1 MKYRKWMLAVSLAA
15 ITLMGAC
22 KKVEGDGAAAS
33 ATTGSWDA
41 VSKDFVEGYFKLNPG
56 TAIYVGRHEFDG
68 QLPDWSKEG
77 IEQQITFLKKSIAD
91 AKAFD
96 ASKLS
101 DDQKLE
107 RDYLIAVAQGQLF
120 TLEDADEPHKNLSYY
135 IDAGLDPN
143 VYIARP
149 YADAPTRMKAF
160 IQYAKNIPTAAAQI
174 KANLK
179 TPMPLSFIEYGIP
192 GFKGF
197 AEYYKGD
204 AKAAFA
210 SVTDEALQKEFDTAT
225 DAAAKAMNDLAAWL
239 EGQKGSATQ
248 DFALGKDRFARM
260 LLMTEGV
267 DTPLDQL
274 EAAGRADLKRNQDA
288 LKAECDKYAS
298 GGTIQDCMAKMNASK
313 PEGGP
318 VAEARR
324 QLPMLR
330 KFLIDNSI
338 VSIPSQDPAQVEES
352 PPYNRQN
359 GAYID
364 PPQPFDPGLPAVYYI
379 SPPDPKWTAK
389 EQAEYIPGKNDLL
402 FTSVHEV
409 WPGHFLQFLHSNK
422 AKTDLEKTFVGYA
435 FAEGWAHYSEEMMW
449 EAGLNKGDAETHI
462 GQLSNAL
469 LRNCRFLSAIG
480 LHSGGMTQEQSK
492 ELFRTECYQDEGTAK
507 QQAARGTYDPAY
519 INYTMGKL
527 MIRKLREDWTKG
539 DKGRWKDFHDQ
550 FLSYGGP
557 PIPLVRQAMMKEDD
571 AKAVF

>member
-1 MKYRKWMLAVSLAA
+1 MRLKYAALAVSLAA
-15 ITLMGAC
+15 LVLTGAC
-22 KKVEGDGAAAS
+22 KKVDSDDTAAS
-33 ATTGSWDA
+33 AATGSWDA

-56 TAIYVGRHEFDG
+56 AAIYVGRHEFDG
-68 QLPDWSKEG
+68 QLADWSKEG
-77 IEQQITFLKKSIAD
+77 LEKQIAFLKKSTAD

-96 ASKLS
+96 ATKLS

-120 TLEDADEPHKNLSYY
+120 TLEDADEPHKNVSYY

-179 TPMPLSFIEYGIP
+179 TPMPLSFIEYGVP

-210 SVTDEALQKEFDTAT
+210 SVKDEALQKEFGIAT
-225 DAAAKAMNDLAAWL
+225 EAAAKAMNDLASWL
-239 EGQKGSATQ
+239 DAQKGNATQ
-248 DFALGKDRFARM
+248 DFALGKDRFSRM

-288 LKAECDKYAS
+288 LKAECASYAP

-324 QLPMLR
+324 QLPML
-330 KFLIDNSI
+330 
-338 VSIPSQDPAQVEES
+338 
-352 PPYNRQN
+352 
-359 GAYID
+359 
-364 PPQPFDPGLPAVYYI
+364 
-379 SPPDPKWTAK
+379 
-389 EQAEYIPGKNDLL
+389 
-402 FTSVHEV
+402 
-409 WPGHFLQFLHSNK
+409 
-422 AKTDLEKTFVGYA
+422 
-435 FAEGWAHYSEEMMW
+435 SETIW
-449 EAGLNKGDAETHI
+449 
-462 GQLSNAL
+462 
-469 LRNCRFLSAIG
+469 R
-480 LHSGGMTQEQSK
+480 
-492 ELFRTECYQDEGTAK
+492 
-507 QQAARGTYDPAY
+507 
-519 INYTMGKL
+519 
-527 MIRKLREDWTKG
+527 
-539 DKGRWKDFHDQ
+539 
-550 FLSYGGP
+550 
-557 PIPLVRQAMMKEDD
+557 
-571 AKAVF
+571 